1 MTSFT
6 EKVAAFIMVCVC
18 TAGGIFIS
26 MHLVVGA
33 LGVCK

>member
-6 EKVAAFIMVCVC
+6 EKVAGFLFVALC
-18 TAGGIFIS
+18 TTGGIFIS
-26 MHLVVGA
+26 MHLVTGV

>member
-6 EKVAAFIMVCVC
+6 EKVAGFLFVALC
-18 TAGGIFIS
+18 TTGGIFLS